1 VRWPVLSFWLRVFEA
16 EGRVRLSNP
25 FLKKALEVDPVG
37 TCRASEVV
45 RLAEPG
51 PDFTGLKDES
61 WNLLRQI

>member
-1 VRWPVLSFWLRVFEA
+1 VFEA